1 MFAVLSKNGLFL
13 FENRLYRFQEKKILT
28 VLNVFLSTL
37 VYRPLMFHLQTMK
50 VLFALSVFLRFVF
63 VNKSVDQA

>member
-1 MFAVLSKNGLFL
+1 MFAVLSKNGLTL
-13 FENRLYRFQEKKILT
+13 SENRLYRFQEKKILT
-28 VLNVFLSTL
+28 VLNVFLRTL